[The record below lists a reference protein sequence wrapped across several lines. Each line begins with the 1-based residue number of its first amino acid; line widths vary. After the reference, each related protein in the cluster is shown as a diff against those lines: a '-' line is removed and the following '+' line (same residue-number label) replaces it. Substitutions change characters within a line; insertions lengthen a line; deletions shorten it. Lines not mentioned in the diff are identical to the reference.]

1 MQITLVGRWK
11 LMSDKKLVSKLA
23 KVMQEVKYIEK
34 KGYNKFNRY
43 KYATES
49 DVSEKIREVLSEL
62 NVIMLPDVVE
72 NSTRE
77 HTNRK
82 GHIEYIATVKVKF
95 TFIDGDTGEEL
106 SIHSVGEGQDAG
118 DKGYYKAITGAHKYA
133 LMKAFMIPTG
143 DDPEEDG
150 GVGERNDRN
159 NQQVPDN
166 SITQEQIGTL
176 KSRALKLADL
186 TNVKDSD
193 VFIEMKIN
201 DVTKLNK
208 DQAIRAIGYLDNKI
222 KEASKNVQS
231 ST

>member
-1 MQITLVGRWK
+1 M
-11 LMSDKKLVSKLA
+11 SKLA

-62 NVIMLPDVVE
+62 NVIMMPDVVE

-82 GHIEYIATVKVKF
+82 GHVEYIATVKVKF

-143 DDPEEDG
+143 DDPEQDVQMEEG
-150 GVGERNDRN
+150 NSPQN
-159 NQQVPDN
+159 QVPDN
-166 SITQEQIGTL
+166 SITQEQVGLL
-176 KSRALKLADL
+176 KSKALELAGI

-193 VFIEMKIN
+193 VFMEMKIT

-208 DQAIRAIGYLDNKI
+208 DQAVRAIGYLDNKI
-222 KEASKNVQS
+222 KEANKNVQS
-231 ST
+231 STQAT